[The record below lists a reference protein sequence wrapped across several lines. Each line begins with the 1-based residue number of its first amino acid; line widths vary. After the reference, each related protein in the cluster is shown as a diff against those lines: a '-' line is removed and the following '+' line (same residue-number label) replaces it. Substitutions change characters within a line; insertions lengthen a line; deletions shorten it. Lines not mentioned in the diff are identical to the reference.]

1 MIVKE
6 TLMSRSDDFRV
17 TRRTFAAGAGAG
29 AAALAISGSPA
40 LGHTDAGQSGR
51 VVREQGTANIPT
63 PREQTLIIEQAPNN
77 VWDSFNPFIP
87 NGEAYNYGLAIVCR
101 EYMFYSNFLTGEVR
115 PWLATEYTYNP
126 DFTECTLKLNPN
138 VTWNDG
144 QPFTADD
151 VVFSQT
157 LLLEN
162 PSLNGAAQVIRDTK
176 SVVAADPQTVV
187 FTLTAPNP
195 RFHYRFQAGII
206 ADELRVVPKHIW
218 EGQDPGSFKFN
229 PPVQT
234 GPYVLQEASS
244 SKLYYLWKKNPNYWN
259 SAELDPR
266 PEYVLVVQAT
276 SQDTSLQEF
285 VAGNTDVPAL
295 DFLNQEVAATQF
307 ESVARF
313 AFPDPCP
320 RGFYFNVE
328 SPSGLFATPE
338 GRWAVSHLIDRE
350 VIAETIWQPPSRGAS
365 YPWADYEAWQKWAP
379 EEVVSK
385 YDFTFNV
392 DKANQLL
399 DALGATER
407 DGDTRVLNGKP
418 LRLTAVTPA
427 QTTGLEYQI
436 GANFAN
442 TAKQA
447 GLDVE
452 IKSLPGSAFGDAFD
466 TGQYDMSCH
475 WVCGMQFDPNQLYRW
490 FHSRNYVP
498 IGERANQGNATR
510 LQSAE
515 LDALVEQ
522 LDTIDP
528 DDPASKPVF
537 DQALD
542 VFLAELP
549 AVPSIQTVYPFMYS
563 TQYWTGWPSEEDPYT
578 IPANWWGQFLF
589 VIGSVQPASGS

>member
-1 MIVKE
+1 MDRNQAKA
-6 TLMSRSDDFRV
+6 LSRRKLVGS
-17 TRRTFAAGAGAG
+17 AAIGAGAVAVSG
-29 AAALAISGSPA
+29 HGALAGGASQVTGQRA
-40 LGHTDAGQSGR
+40 LA
-51 VVREQGTANIPT
+51 QGTANIPT
-63 PREQTLIIEQAPNN
+63 PREQTFIVEQSPNN

-115 PWLATEYTYNP
+115 PWLAQEYSYNT
-126 DFTECTLKLNPN
+126 DFTECTLTLKPN

-144 QPFTADD
+144 EPFTADD
-151 VVFSQT
+151 VVFTQT
-157 LLLEN
+157 LLMEN
-162 PSLNGAAQVIRDTK
+162 PSLNGAAGVIRDVK
-176 SVVAADPQTVV
+176 SVTASDPQTVV
-187 FTLTAPNP
+187 FSLTAANP
-195 RFHYRFQAGII
+195 RFHYRFIAGII
-206 ADELRVVPKHIW
+206 ADGLRVMPQHIW

-234 GPYVLQEASS
+234 GPYVLREASA
-244 SKLYYLWKKNPNYWN
+244 SKLYYLWEKNPNYWN
-259 SAELDPR
+259 SAELDPA
-266 PEYVLVVQAT
+266 PQYALWVQAT

-285 VAGNTDVPAL
+285 VAGNTDVPSL
-295 DFLNQEVAATQF
+295 DFLNQEVAATQK
-307 ESVARF
+307 ETVARF

-320 RGFYFNVE
+320 RGFYFNIE

-350 VIAETIWQPPSRGAS
+350 VIAETIWQPPSRGAA
-365 YPWADYEAWQKWAP
+365 YPWADYEAWQPWAP

-392 DKANQLL
+392 DRANQLL

-407 DGDTRVLNGKP
+407 DGDTRVLNGQP
-418 LRLTAVTPA
+418 LRLTMITPA

-436 GANFAN
+436 AVNLAN

-447 GLDVE
+447 GLDIEV
-452 IKSLPGSAFGDAFD
+452 KSLPGSAFGDAYD
-466 TGQYDMSCH
+466 TGQYDLTSH
-475 WVCGMQFDPNQLYRW
+475 WVCGMTFDPNQLYAW

-510 LQSAE
+510 LQSNE
-515 LDALVEQ
+515 LDTLIEQ

-528 DDPASKPVF
+528 EDPASKPTF

-549 AVPSIQTVYPFMYS
+549 AVPSIQTVYPFMYNA
-563 TQYWTGWPSEEDPYT
+563 QYWTGWPSVEDPYT

-589 VIGSVQPASGS
+589 VIGSVQPAAAS

>member
-1 MIVKE
+1 
-6 TLMSRSDDFRV
+6 MSRIDDFRV
-17 TRRTFAAGAGAG
+17 TRRTLAAGAGAS
-29 AAALAISGSPA
+29 AAAIAIGGSPV
-40 LGHTDAGQSGR
+40 LGHTEAGQQGR
-51 VVREQGTANIPT
+51 VVRAQGSANIPT

-101 EYMFYSNFLTGEVR
+101 EYMFYSNFLTGEIR
-115 PWLATEYTYNP
+115 PWLATEYTYNA

-162 PSLNGAAQVIRDTK
+162 PSLNGAAQVIRDTI
-176 SVVAADPQTVV
+176 SVAAADPQTVV
-187 FTLTAPNP
+187 FTLTASNP
-195 RFHYRFQAGII
+195 RFHYRFLAGII

-218 EGQDPGSFKFN
+218 EGEDPGAFKFN

-234 GPYVLQEASS
+234 GPYMLQEASA

-259 SAELDPR
+259 AAELDPR

-285 VAGNTDVPAL
+285 VAGNTDVPGL
-295 DFLNQEVAATQF
+295 DFLNQEVAASQF
-307 ESVARF
+307 ETVARF
-313 AFPDPCP
+313 SFPDPCP

-350 VIAETIWQPPSRGAS
+350 VIAQTIWQPPSRGAS
-365 YPWADYEAWQKWAP
+365 FPWADYEAWQPWAP

-392 DKANQLL
+392 DKANELL

-407 DGDTRVLNGKP
+407 DGDTRMLNGQP
-418 LRLTAVTPA
+418 LRLTAITPA

-436 GANFAN
+436 GASFAN
-442 TAKQA
+442 TARQA
-447 GLDVE
+447 GLDIE

-466 TGQYDMSCH
+466 TGQYDLTCH

-515 LDALVEQ
+515 LDALIEQ

-528 DDPASKPVF
+528 EDPASKPVF
-537 DQALD
+537 DEALD
-542 VFLAELP
+542 VFLAQLP

-589 VIGSVQPASGS
+589 VIGAVQPMAS

>member
-1 MIVKE
+1 MDRYQGKA
-6 TLMSRSDDFRV
+6 LSRRKLVGS
-17 TRRTFAAGAGAG
+17 AAIGAG
-29 AAALAISGSPA
+29 AAVISSQGA
-40 LGHTDAGQSGR
+40 LGSGGSAGQEQR
-51 VVREQGTANIPT
+51 LLAQGTANIPT
-63 PREQTLIIEQAPNN
+63 PREQTFIVEQSPNN

-101 EYMFYSNFLTGEVR
+101 EYLFYSNFLTGEVR
-115 PWLATEYTYNP
+115 PWLAQEYSYNT
-126 DFTECTLKLNPN
+126 DFTECTLKLKPN

-144 QPFTADD
+144 KPFTADD
-151 VVFSQT
+151 VVFTQT

-162 PSLNGAAQVIRDTK
+162 PSLNGASGVVRDVK
-176 SVVAADPQTVV
+176 AVKASDPQTVV
-187 FTLTAPNP
+187 FSLTTANP
-195 RFHYRFQAGII
+195 RFHYRFIAGII
-206 ADELRVVPKHIW
+206 ADGLRVMPKHIW
-218 EGQDPGSFKFN
+218 EGQDPGTFKFN

-234 GPYVLQEASS
+234 GPYVLREASA
-244 SKLYYLWKKNPNYWN
+244 SKLYYLWEKNPEYWN
-259 SAELDPR
+259 KAELDPA
-266 PEYVLVVQAT
+266 PQYALWVQET
-276 SQDTSLQEF
+276 SEDTSLREF

-295 DFLNQEVAATQF
+295 DFLNQEVAATQMD
-307 ESVARF
+307 SVARF
-313 AFPDPCP
+313 GFPDPCP
-320 RGFYFNVE
+320 RGFYFNIE

-338 GRWAVSHLIDRE
+338 GRWAVSHLIDRK
-350 VIAETIWQPPSRGAS
+350 VIAETIWQPPSRGAT
-365 YPWADYEAWQKWAP
+365 YPWADYEAWQPWAP

-385 YDFTFNV
+385 YDLTFNV

-418 LRLTAVTPA
+418 LRLTMITPA

-436 GANFAN
+436 AVNLAN

-447 GLDVE
+447 GLSIEV
-452 IKSLPGSAFGDAFD
+452 KSLPGSAFGDAYD
-466 TGQYDMSCH
+466 TGQYDLTSH
-475 WVCGMQFDPNQLYRW
+475 WVCGMTFDPNQLYAW

-510 LQSAE
+510 LKSAE
-515 LDALVEQ
+515 LDTLIEQ
-522 LDTIDP
+522 LDTADP
-528 DDPASKPVF
+528 EDPASKPVF

-549 AVPSIQTVYPFMYS
+549 AVPSIQTVYPFIYN

-589 VIGSVQPASGS
+589 VIGSVKPATAS